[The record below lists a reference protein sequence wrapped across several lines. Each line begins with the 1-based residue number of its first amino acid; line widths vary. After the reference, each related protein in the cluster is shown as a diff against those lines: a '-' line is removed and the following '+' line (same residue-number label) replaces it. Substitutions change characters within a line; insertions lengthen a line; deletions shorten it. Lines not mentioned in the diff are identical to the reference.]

1 MEKTLM
7 EIIDKL
13 MKIEDDEQFCIA
25 EYDAVQD
32 YCYKKDFQLSKE
44 ERQIIRDIG
53 LEESFFSWMEDRG
66 KRIGYQ
72 VVYEYKGYL
81 LSAGNPQ
88 IFPEKEIAEKYR
100 RNYLKYPWADQ
111 KLFLEE
117 VLPMLQTMDIP
128 SKRDQYRIQEVL
140 DAATFLLHVS
150 NQYIDPDFSYE
161 QPEVF
166 ITEDEILQ
174 YLCSGSGFE
183 NGKYRIWSFCKEDHL
198 VKEISEFL
206 KNEYGNG
213 GHNSALSGD
222 FFSDANYDSKGIR
235 LTKAGC
241 TVQLSWMEAAKKIRC
256 LIHADQYL
264 TQSEK
269 EYINHW

>member
-1 MEKTLM
+1 MKKTLM

-117 VLPMLQTMDIP
+117 VVYEGKPLKERQEYPGKKVFNMDWYCGIGTLETGDLVDSDIVDLIINCLPPACMRSDCTQLGEPTDHRMDGDTLKP
-128 SKRDQYRIQEVL
+128 VF
-140 DAATFLLHVS
+140 ATFRKIEG
-150 NQYIDPDFSYE
+150 NIWEF
-161 QPEVF
+161 
-166 ITEDEILQ
+166 
-174 YLCSGSGFE
+174 CGFCFQGE
-183 NGKYRIWSFCKEDHL
+183 NVERG
-198 VKEISEFL
+198 V
-206 KNEYGNG
+206 
-213 GHNSALSGD
+213 
-222 FFSDANYDSKGIR
+222 
-235 LTKAGC
+235 
-241 TVQLSWMEAAKKIRC
+241 EAPYC
-256 LIHADQYL
+256 
-264 TQSEK
+264 
-269 EYINHW
+269 